1 MNEIDIVHICAQ
13 ALVLA
18 AKLAGPLLGVAL
30 VLGIVVSLVQVVFQ
44 VQDQT
49 LTMVPKLAV
58 GGAVLALTAGWML
71 RTTAD
76 FTRELWSRIPDLVG

>member
-1 MNEIDIVHICAQ
+1 MNEADIVHICAQ

-30 VLGIVVSLVQVVFQ
+30 ALGVLISLVQAVFQ

-49 LTMVPKLAV
+49 VAMVPKLAV

-71 RTTAD
+71 RPAVD
-76 FTRELWSRIPDLVG
+76 FTSELWSRIPDLVH

>member
-1 MNEIDIVHICAQ
+1 VNEADIVHICAQ

-30 VLGIVVSLVQVVFQ
+30 ALGVLISLVQVVFQ

-49 LTMVPKLAV
+49 VAMVPKLAV

-71 RTTAD
+71 RTAVD
-76 FTRELWSRIPDLVG
+76 FTSELWSRIPDLVH